1 MSAVLET
8 VPSRFRAMSYAD
20 LATVMAIERRAYPFP
35 WTETIFRDCI
45 RVGYRCRLLEIHSRL
60 ESYAVMSI
68 GADEA
73 HLLNLCV
80 RPESQRRGLARW
92 MLEHLLELA
101 GANAVK
107 SMFLEVRP
115 SNDRAIAIYRLMGF
129 CEIGLRKGYY
139 PAARGREDA
148 VVMAR
153 EL

>member
-1 MSAVLET
+1 MSAVLKT
-8 VPSRFRAMSYAD
+8 VPVRFRAMSYAD
-20 LATVMAIERRAYPFP
+20 LATVIAIERRAYPFP

-45 RVGYRCRLLEIHSRL
+45 RVGYCCRLLEMHSRL

-68 GADEA
+68 GAAEA
-73 HLLNLCV
+73 HLLNICV
-80 RPESQRRGLARW
+80 RPESQRRGLAW
-92 MLEHLLELA
+92 LMLEHLLELA

-107 SMFLEVRP
+107 TMFLEVRP
-115 SNDRAIAIYRLMGF
+115 SNDRAIRLYHTIGF

-148 VVMAR
+148 VVMAK

>member
-8 VPSRFRAMSYAD
+8 VPIRFRAMSYAD

-73 HLLNLCV
+73 HLLNISV
-80 RPESQRRGLARW
+80 RPESQRRGLARQ

-101 GANAVK
+101 GANAVNTV
-107 SMFLEVRP
+107 FLEVRP
-115 SNDRAIAIYRLMGF
+115 SNDRAIRLYRLMGF

-148 VVMAR
+148 VAMAK

>member
-1 MSAVLET
+1 MSAVLKT
-8 VPSRFRAMSYAD
+8 VPIQFRAMSYAD

-35 WTETIFRDCI
+35 WTDTIFRDCI
-45 RVGYRCRLLEIHSRL
+45 RVGYRCRVLEIHSRL

-68 GADEA
+68 GANEA
-73 HLLNLCV
+73 HLLNICV
-80 RPESQRRGLARW
+80 RPESQRCGLARR

-101 GANAVK
+101 GANVVK
-107 SMFLEVRP
+107 TMFLEVRP
-115 SNDRAIAIYRLMGF
+115 SNERAIRLYHAMGF

-148 VVMAR
+148 VVMAK

>member
-1 MSAVLET
+1 MSAVLKT
-8 VPSRFRAMSYAD
+8 VPARFRAMSYAD
-20 LATVMAIERRAYPFP
+20 LAAVMAIERQSYPFP
-35 WTETIFRDCI
+35 WSETIFRDCI

-92 MLEHLLELA
+92 MLEHLLEWA
-101 GANAVK
+101 GANTVK
-107 SMFLEVRP
+107 TVFLEVRP
-115 SNDRAIAIYRLMGF
+115 SNERAIALYHAAGF

-139 PAARGREDA
+139 PATRGREDA
-148 VVMAR
+148 VAMAK

>member
-1 MSAVLET
+1 MSAVLKT
-8 VPSRFRAMSYAD
+8 VPIQFRAMSYAD

-35 WTETIFRDCI
+35 WTDTIFRDCI
-45 RVGYRCRLLEIHSRL
+45 RVGYRCRVLEIHSRL

-68 GADEA
+68 GANEA
-73 HLLNLCV
+73 HLLNICV
-80 RPESQRRGLARW
+80 RPESQRCGLARR

-101 GANAVK
+101 GANVVK
-107 SMFLEVRP
+107 TMFLEVRP
-115 SNDRAIAIYRLMGF
+115 SNERAIRLYHTMGF

-148 VVMAR
+148 VVMAK

>member
-1 MSAVLET
+1 MSAVLKT
-8 VPSRFRAMSYAD
+8 VPVRFRAMSYAD
-20 LATVMAIERRAYPFP
+20 LAVVMAIERRAYPFP
-35 WTETIFRDCI
+35 WTDTIFRDCI
-45 RVGYRCRLLEIHSRL
+45 RVGYRCRLLEIYSRL
-60 ESYAVMSI
+60 ESYSVMSI
-68 GADEA
+68 GANEA
-73 HLLNLCV
+73 HLLNICV

-107 SMFLEVRP
+107 TMFLEVRP
-115 SNDRAIAIYRLMGF
+115 SNDRAIRLYHTMGF

-148 VVMAR
+148 VVMAK